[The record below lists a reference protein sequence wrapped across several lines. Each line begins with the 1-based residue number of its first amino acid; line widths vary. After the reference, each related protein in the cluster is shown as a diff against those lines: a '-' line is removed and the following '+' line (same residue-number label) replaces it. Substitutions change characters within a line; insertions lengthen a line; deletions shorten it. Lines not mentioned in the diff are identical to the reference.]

1 MLQRDGGC
9 GAAVQM
15 NRAVRPIL
23 LCGRICAGKTTYAKR
38 LGKTRGAACLSCD
51 ELMLA
56 LFGQQLGDRHDEI
69 VRRTTAYLFSKS
81 LELLQA
87 GVTVILD
94 FGFWRKSD
102 RTAADSFFRSRGF
115 APEWHYVESDEAV
128 WKQNIADRNAA
139 AAADETVGYAV
150 DAGLAEKC
158 ARLFEPPGREEMDVW
173 FVNRREGDDAF
184 GIHA

>member
-38 LGKTRGAACLSCD
+38 LGKTRGAVCLSCD

-69 VRRTTAYLFSKS
+69 VAPN
-81 LELLQA
+81 
-87 GVTVILD
+87 
-94 FGFWRKSD
+94 D
-102 RTAADSFFRSRGF
+102 RISVFQVA
-115 APEWHYVESDEAV
+115 
-128 WKQNIADRNAA
+128 
-139 AAADETVGYAV
+139 
-150 DAGLAEKC
+150 
-158 ARLFEPPGREEMDVW
+158 
-173 FVNRREGDDAF
+173 
-184 GIHA
+184 